1 MAGVFLFSNGGVVD
15 SWSPLQGRLRSAVL
29 ADQPHLWEGHVSRAR
44 RSRRRRKVARPLPAF
59 QRERDKLFVG
69 CCSGKC
75 LQGIRRLD
83 VVRQGLFFF
92 FLETLTLLFSYF
104 DKHKTTSSTTK
115 QDSPSEVP
123 PPLASLSEEEAV
135 FLHGIQL
142 YRQGRQLLEG
152 KQEFIDDSKMDADNA
167 QELKAA
173 WEAFDPLKPGHH
185 ADLEG
190 KIANIGSAVAK
201 EIIAEEAVI
210 GLHAAVFKSFGE
222 QDSYLVSRGQV
233 AVEEADRTPWL
244 MASKLLETMTEL
256 HGLHD
261 NHTLIVDYRTLIVFG
276 TLMMDLTRVA
286 DVPEGQAID
295 EKLLMNVL
303 TSVKKF
309 STSDEVLA
317 RCLPEKAKDIVTLV
331 KDVETSPVFQRCL
344 LQALKEVESELEGI
358 KHLAVHMEHQ
368 SLFDPSDELRMRKLS
383 ELVIP
388 DGMVLLFNKLRS
400 LPNANVML
408 AECLYLHSLA
418 VLLKSVATLG
428 LERSRATARK
438 DRHVT
443 QLLVDKIIG
452 LRGYTFTMKQTVEQG
467 LDGLFFSKNA
477 KDLVAMLTVDSA
489 TRRLQVPF
497 DTASTLNTIAMS
509 ESLVTSIADGWH
521 QDISDLGAAM
531 SPWMVQGLRVKL
543 ASLLDT
549 ENKGT

>member
-1 MAGVFLFSNGGVVD
+1 MFF
-15 SWSPLQGRLRSAVL
+15 
-29 ADQPHLWEGHVSRAR
+29 
-44 RSRRRRKVARPLPAF
+44 
-59 QRERDKLFVG
+59 
-69 CCSGKC
+69 
-75 LQGIRRLD
+75 LQGI
-83 VVRQGLFFF
+83 Q
-92 FLETLTLLFSYF
+92 
-104 DKHKTTSSTTK
+104 
-115 QDSPSEVP
+115 
-123 PPLASLSEEEAV
+123 A
-135 FLHGIQL
+135 
-142 YRQGRQLLEG
+142 YRQGRQILED
-152 KQEFIDDSKMDADNA
+152 KQALITGSEMDAGNA
-167 QELKAA
+167 QKLREA
-173 WEAFDPLKPGHH
+173 WESFDPLQPGHH
-185 ADLEG
+185 SDLEG
-190 KIANIGSAVAK
+190 MIANMGSTAAK
-201 EIIAEEAVI
+201 DIISSEAVI
-210 GLHAAVFKSFGE
+210 SLHQRVFTSFGSMLNADLLLTDE
-222 QDSYLVSRGQV
+222 PPYL
-233 AVEEADRTPWL
+233 T
-244 MASKLLETMTEL
+244 ASKLLESMTEL

-261 NHTLIVDYRTLIVFG
+261 NQQCMSDYHTLILFG
-276 TLMMDLTRVA
+276 NAMMDLTRVA
-286 DVPEGQAID
+286 DAPQDHVID
-295 EKLLMNVL
+295 EKLVMTVL
-303 TSVKKF
+303 SSVKKF
-309 STSDEVLA
+309 STSNEVFLRA
-317 RCLPEKAKDIVTLV
+317 LPEKAGDVVKLV

-344 LQALKEVESELEGI
+344 QQAIKEVETELQSI
-358 KHLAVHMEHQ
+358 RDLALHMGHK
-368 SLFDPSDELRMRKLS
+368 SLLDPSDETRMQRLS
-383 ELVIP
+383 GMIIP
-388 DGMVLLFNKLRS
+388 DGAVTVFNKLKV
-400 LPNANVML
+400 LPSTNVML